1 MVRTSSGVSWVGV
14 VRGQLLTSS
23 SWHARSGRFHA
34 WYREGERPS
43 TRSDHR
49 ERQARPRSGDCS
61 QELRLGGAVWD
72 TGLVQ
77 ADSGEADQREEKPRD
92 RANHLVA
99 LPQPQNLGLEGDR
112 LFGDDVQRDDGA
124 RTAPKPADRG
134 RPRHAHPLE
143 QVRVAFLAGQS
154 AKAMVVGL
162 SAVGHG
168 HQASPKSRRPHKSG
182 GPGSGLISG
191 LLQLRQPNSRMSWCA
206 AGKRSMA

>member
-99 LPQPQNLGLEGDR
+99 LPRPQNLGLEGDR
-112 LFGDDVQRDDGA
+112 LFGDDVTDRKSNAFAKHDRLIASIDTLKRPARIKRLAHAREHVEHQSPRGA
-124 RTAPKPADRG
+124 V
-134 RPRHAHPLE
+134 PLDVDIE
-143 QVRVAFLAGQS
+143 
-154 AKAMVVGL
+154 
-162 SAVGHG
+162 
-168 HQASPKSRRPHKSG
+168 RRLG
-182 GPGSGLISG
+182 
-191 LLQLRQPNSRMSWCA
+191 
-206 AGKRSMA
+206 